1 MHTFQKGLINKE
13 LVHTKQ
19 QYHELQQPLNVKRT
33 ALKTYIWGQNIQKLL
48 TSILFF
54 TRMDIKRVRRET
66 TDKHNNKLLVLSEEQ
81 ERPLFNVKNTII
93 MFDLENTPPKYVL
106 ETLSLGPKNAVLNKF
121 EPNDV
126 LTQLD
131 LFINHCDKRTK

>member
-54 TRMDIKRVRRET
+54 TRMDIKRVRREK
-66 TDKHNNKLLVLSEEQ
+66 TDTHNK
-81 ERPLFNVKNTII
+81 
-93 MFDLENTPPKYVL
+93 L
-106 ETLSLGPKNAVLNKF
+106 ETLYS
-121 EPNDV
+121 
-126 LTQLD
+126 
-131 LFINHCDKRTK
+131 